1 MEDITDAVYMD
12 VKRVSNNF
20 EINNLGEYHD
30 LCLKNNALLLACVF
44 ENFRKMCLKIY
55 YLDLAKFISTP
66 GLTWEAALK
75 KTGVKLELFTDTD
88 ILLMVKKG
96 IRGEICYAIYQSVKA
111 NNKDMKD
118 YDKNKESSYLK
129 YWEVNNLHGWARSQ
143 KLPVNKFEW
152 IEVSSQ
158 FNEDFIK
165 YYYEESVE
173 GYFHEVDLQ
182 YPEKLHEFHN
192 DLPFLP
198 KRMKI
203 EKVKEVVTNLHDKTK
218 KFKASIKS

>member
-1 MEDITDAVYMD
+1 
-12 VKRVSNNF
+12 
-20 EINNLGEYHD
+20 
-30 LCLKNNALLLACVF
+30 
-44 ENFRKMCLKIY
+44 MCLKIY

-129 YWEVNNLHGWARSQ
+129 Y
-143 KLPVNKFEW
+143 
-152 IEVSSQ
+152 
-158 FNEDFIK
+158 
-165 YYYEESVE
+165 
-173 GYFHEVDLQ
+173 
-182 YPEKLHEFHN
+182 
-192 DLPFLP
+192 
-198 KRMKI
+198 
-203 EKVKEVVTNLHDKTK
+203 
-218 KFKASIKS
+218 